1 MNRPDYLAKGSV
13 ARLFPVLA
21 TTSKEGRTTSI
32 VLASMMLIE
41 EFGRRMLATVGRRL
55 GQRATLVAYTEI
67 VFKDQKGATADQPDG
82 LLIVT
87 SGKTQW
93 RALIETKVGKN
104 ELTIVQI
111 EKYRQLATAHGIDAV
126 ITISNQFAASPQH
139 HPLGAELDKR
149 LRIPVFHW
157 SWMFVLTTAELLA
170 SHQEISD
177 KNQAALLNE
186 LRRFLSHDSSG
197 IEGFSR
203 MPREWSDVV
212 RLVSAAGSILKTSD
226 SASAVVGAWFQETR
240 DLSLL
245 LTRKLDVPVSERMS
259 RKHHSSPE
267 DRKKD
272 ALAMLAQNMRL
283 QAEFVVPDAASDL
296 TVCAD
301 LKARSISVSMTV
313 RAPEDRKSSKA
324 RLNWLLRQLD
334 GQETSDIH
342 VRFKW
347 PGRSAAT
354 QKSLEQLLAD
364 PGLIDLDRE
373 HLQVSS
379 FDVFCL
385 VKLGGGFAQQSKF
398 ISELETMIPRFYET
412 IGQNLSN
419 WRPKAPKV
427 KSDTVTVQQIA
438 AEAEDES
445 IG

>member
-1 MNRPDYLAKGSV
+1 
-13 ARLFPVLA
+13 
-21 TTSKEGRTTSI
+21 
-32 VLASMMLIE
+32 
-41 EFGRRMLATVGRRL
+41 
-55 GQRATLVAYTEI
+55 
-67 VFKDQKGATADQPDG
+67 
-82 LLIVT
+82 
-87 SGKTQW
+87 
-93 RALIETKVGKN
+93 
-104 ELTIVQI
+104 
-111 EKYRQLATAHGIDAV
+111 
-126 ITISNQFAASPQH
+126 
-139 HPLGAELDKR
+139 
-149 LRIPVFHW
+149 
-157 SWMFVLTTAELLA
+157 
-170 SHQEISD
+170 
-177 KNQAALLNE
+177 
-186 LRRFLSHDSSG
+186 
-197 IEGFSR
+197 
-203 MPREWSDVV
+203 
-212 RLVSAAGSILKTSD
+212 
-226 SASAVVGAWFQETR
+226 
-240 DLSLL
+240 
-245 LTRKLDVPVSERMS
+245 
-259 RKHHSSPE
+259 
-267 DRKKD
+267 
-272 ALAMLAQNMRL
+272 MLAQNMRL
-283 QAEFVVPDAASDL
+283 QAEFAVPDAASDL

-301 LKARSISVSMTV
+301 LKAQSISVSMTV

-385 VKLGGGFAQQSKF
+385 VKLGSGFAQQSKF